1 MARQDY
7 TLVVF
12 DKDGKEQQDEH
23 GDLGSQKVVSKMA
36 GVTDVFIMSHGWMG
50 DVFDAIRQYN
60 GWTDQLMACKDDIA
74 KLGTLRPGFKPLMV
88 GYHWPSKPFGDESQ
102 IESFGMDGAMGGAM
116 ESSIGSSIGGAAPA
130 FDPAADFSTR
140 LGGTPA
146 IHAAVSRV
154 YAEIA
159 ASPNPDSMTA
169 GLANAY
175 KDLNSL
181 MNLGAAGAGAPP
193 DADRLDFDPVQIFTA
208 SQAADDATASFGSFG
223 SALLSPLR
231 TISFWTMKGRARQLG
246 ENAGA
251 SLLISLQDAAS
262 GRDVRF
268 HLMGH
273 SFGCIAMTAMLTGTH
288 QSGRIP
294 APVHSVF
301 LVQGAMSLWSFTPR
315 IPMLVG
321 IPGYFQATIRA
332 KKVMGPLV
340 TTQATNDRAL
350 CILYPIASGLVA
362 DASFG
367 GLDLPLFGALG
378 TFGAQGLDGTQK
390 LEKMAGMQE
399 QYGFEAGHVYNI
411 QSDNVIKD
419 GSGLSG
425 AHSDIYH
432 PEVGHV
438 VWQAAMTAV

>member
-12 DKDGKEQQDEH
+12 DKDGQEQKDEH
-23 GDLGSQKVVSKMA
+23 GDLGSQKVVSKMP

-60 GWTDQLMACKDDIA
+60 GWTDQLMACHDDIA
-74 KLGTLRPGFKPLMV
+74 KLKTLRPGFKPLMV

-102 IESFGMDGAMGGAM
+102 IESFGIQGAM
-116 ESSIGSSIGGAAPA
+116 ESSMGGAAPA

-146 IHAAVSRV
+146 IHAAVSRI

-159 ASPNPDSMTA
+159 ASPNPNSMTP
-169 GLANAY
+169 GLAKAY
-175 KDLNSL
+175 QDLNSL
-181 MNLGAAGAGAPP
+181 MNLGAGGAGAAP

-231 TISFWTMKGRARQLG
+231 TISFWTMKGRARRLG
-246 ENAGA
+246 ETAGA
-251 SLLISLQDAAS
+251 ELLIRLQDAAS

-273 SFGCIAMTAMLTGTH
+273 SFGCIAVTAMLTGTH
-288 QSGRIP
+288 QGGRIP
-294 APVHSVF
+294 TPVHSVF

-315 IPMLVG
+315 IPKLVG
-321 IPGYFQATIRA
+321 VPGYFQAAIRA

-350 CILYPIASGLVA
+350 GILYPIASGLVA

-378 TFGAQGLDGTQK
+378 TFGAQGLDGTRK
-390 LEKMAGMQE
+390 LEKMAGVQE

-438 VWQAAMTAV
+438 LWQTAMTAV